1 MAIIK
6 EQAHFRHIPK
16 EVIVRAIESI
26 SEGLIDDAR
35 FNYGKEPGFDA
46 TLEVNPNKGLIFCVV
61 RFIPY
66 EYRFKWLVA
75 PEKDGYL
82 VTFIG
87 STPGKW
93 YEFLFY
99 TKQKLA
105 GLVETQWSALYNF
118 AVGFVAA
125 QLYLKAPKKGKKKIS
140 VKEHIKK
147 AATHVKKR
155 KKEEHVKTAI
165 G

>member
-35 FNYGKEPGFDA
+35 FNYGKEPG
-46 TLEVNPNKGLIFCVV
+46 
-61 RFIPY
+61 
-66 EYRFKWLVA
+66 FKWLVA